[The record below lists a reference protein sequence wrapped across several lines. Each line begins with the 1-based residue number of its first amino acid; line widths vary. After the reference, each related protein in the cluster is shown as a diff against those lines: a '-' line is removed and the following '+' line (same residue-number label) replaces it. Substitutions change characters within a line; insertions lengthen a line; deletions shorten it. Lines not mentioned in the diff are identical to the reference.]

1 MQKGESEMFVLQCC
15 PDNAIFEPV
24 ENCISIIVECCLLVQ
39 MMCDNWQTSGMEVDY
54 D

>member
-1 MQKGESEMFVLQCC
+1 MQKGESEMFGLQCS

-24 ENCISIIVECCLLVQ
+24 KNCISIIVECGLLVQ
-39 MMCDNWQTSGMEVDY
+39 TCDNWQTSGLEVDY